1 MNERRLWQWSGL
13 DEGGTPCGG
22 LAWAADRA
30 TALQQLYQQNIWP
43 LKVKRQSV
51 ARQYWNLT
59 YKIHF
64 IRQLATLLQAG
75 IALPQ
80 GLAMLAEQHSRA
92 QWQALLQELAQQ
104 VTQGV
109 PFSDALKAW
118 PGVFPPLFIAL
129 IRTGEITGK
138 LDECCQRLAVQ
149 QEEQQALRKKV
160 VKALR
165 YPGIIFVMAL
175 LVTIGMA
182 GFVLPEFA
190 AIYRAF
196 NAPLPA
202 LTHGVMAFS
211 AFITG
216 SGHWLALI
224 TATLITVI
232 LRCRRNPHWQWQ
244 EQNLL
249 LRLPLVGELV
259 RGQRLSQ
266 IYTIL
271 AMTQQAGLPLL
282 QGLEAVVQTLSSPFW
297 RQMLERIMRKIA
309 DGVPFWKTLEQEK
322 GFTPLCRQLIYTAEE
337 TGSMDLMLAR
347 LAHWHTGQTHERAD
361 SLSSTLEPLMM
372 VVIGLIVGTLVIA
385 MYLPVFQM
393 GDAMSGAG

>member
-13 DEGGTPCGG
+13 NDEGAPCGG
-22 LAWAADRA
+22 LFWAADRP

-43 LKVKRQSV
+43 LKLKRHSV

-80 GLAMLAEQHSRA
+80 GLSMLAEQHSRL
-92 QWQALLQELAQQ
+92 QWQALLWELAQQ

-109 PFSDALKAW
+109 PFSEALKAW
-118 PGVFPPLFIAL
+118 PRVFSPLFIAL

-138 LDECCQRLAVQ
+138 LDECCQRLAAQ

-202 LTHGVMAFS
+202 LTQGVMAFS

-216 SGHWLALI
+216 SGHWLALL
-224 TATLITVI
+224 TGALIGVV
-232 LRCRRNPHWQWQ
+232 LRCRRNPNWQWQ

-282 QGLEAVVQTLSSPFW
+282 QGLEAVVQTLESPFW
-297 RQMLERIMRKIA
+297 RQMLERIMQKIA
-309 DGVPFWKTLEQEK
+309 DGVPFWKTLEEEK

>member
-1 MNERRLWQWSGL
+1 MNERRLWQWRGL
-13 DEGGTPCGG
+13 DEQGVPCDG
-22 LAWAADRA
+22 LLWAAGRA
-30 TALQQLYQQNIWP
+30 EVMQRLYERNIWP
-43 LKVKRQSV
+43 RKLTRHSVSRQ
-51 ARQYWNLT
+51 QWKLPH
-59 YKIHF
+59 KIHF

-80 GLAMLAEQHSRA
+80 GLSMLAEQHSRPP
-92 QWQALLQELAQQ
+92 WQALLQELARQ

-118 PGVFPPLFIAL
+118 PAVFPPLFIAL
-129 IRTGEITGK
+129 IRTGEMTGK
-138 LDECCQRLAVQ
+138 LDECCLQLAMQ
-149 QEEQQALRKKV
+149 QEEQHALQKKV
-160 VKALR
+160 IKALR
-165 YPGIIFVMAL
+165 YPGIILVMAL

-202 LTHGVMAFS
+202 LTRSVIAFS
-211 AFITG
+211 AFLTGNAPGLIIGVITG
-216 SGHWLALI
+216 IAVVHQGRQSEK
-224 TATLITVI
+224 
-232 LRCRRNPHWQWQ
+232 WQRY
-244 EQNLL
+244 EHAIL
-249 LRLPLVGELV
+249 LRLPLAGELV

-282 QGLEAVVQTLSSPFW
+282 HGLDAVMQTLGSPFW
-297 RQMLERIMRKIA
+297 RQMLERIMQRIR
-309 DGVPFWKTLEQEK
+309 DGVPFWKALEDET
-322 GFTPLCRQLIYTAEE
+322 GFTPLCRQLIHTAEE
-337 TGSMDLMLAR
+337 TGSMDLILAR
-347 LAHWHTGQTHERAD
+347 LARWHTGQTQERAD
-361 SLSSTLEPLMM
+361 SLSSSLEPIMM

-393 GDAMSGAG
+393 GDAMSGAR

>member
-1 MNERRLWQWSGL
+1 MSERRLWQWSGL
-13 DEGGTPCGG
+13 DDQGAPCSG
-22 LAWAADRA
+22 LVWGAERT
-30 TALQQLYQQNIWP
+30 TALQHLYDRNIWP
-43 LKVKRQSV
+43 LKVKRQTVS
-51 ARQYWNLT
+51 RQYWNLT

-80 GLAMLAEQHSRA
+80 GLSMLAEQHSRL
-92 QWQALLQELAQQ
+92 QWRALLQALAQQ
-104 VTQGV
+104 VTEGV

-118 PGVFPPLFIAL
+118 PRVFPPLFIAL

-138 LDECCQRLAVQ
+138 LDECCLRLAVQ

-165 YPGIIFVMAL
+165 YPGVIFVMAL

-202 LTHGVMAFS
+202 LTQGVMAFS

-216 SGHWLALI
+216 SGHWLAL
-224 TATLITVI
+224 AAGALIAVI
-232 LRCRRNPHWQWQ
+232 LRCRRNPNWQWQ

-282 QGLEAVVQTLSSPFW
+282 QGLEAVMQTLTSPFW
-297 RQMLERIMRKIA
+297 RQMLARIMQKIG
-309 DGVPFWKTLEQEK
+309 DGVPFWKTLEEEK

-337 TGSMDLMLAR
+337 TGSMDLILAR

-385 MYLPVFQM
+385 RYLPVFQM
-393 GDAMSGAG
+393 GDAMSGAN

>member
-1 MNERRLWQWSGL
+1 MNNHRLWQWKGL
-13 DEGGTPCGG
+13 DAQGTRCCG
-22 LAWAADRA
+22 LVWATTR
-30 TALQQLYQQNIWP
+30 TEVMQQLYEQNIWP
-43 LKVKRQSV
+43 LKLKRQAV
-51 ARQYWNLT
+51 LRQHWSLNYN
-59 YKIHF
+59 IHL

-80 GLAMLAEQHSRA
+80 GLSMLAEQHARP
-92 QWQALLQELAQQ
+92 QWQALLRELARQ

-109 PFSDALKAW
+109 PFSDALNAW
-118 PGVFPPLFIAL
+118 PNVFPPLFIAL
-129 IRTGEITGK
+129 IRTGELTGR
-138 LDECCQRLAVQ
+138 LDECCQRLAIQ
-149 QEEQQALRKKV
+149 QEEQQALQKKV
-160 VKALR
+160 IKALR
-165 YPGIIFVMAL
+165 YPAIVLVMAL

-202 LTHGVMAFS
+202 LTRGVMAFS

-216 SGHWLALI
+216 NAHWL
-224 TATLITVI
+224 I
-232 LRCRRNPHWQWQ
+232 LFSLGLVAAVLKCRQNLHWQWH

-249 LRLPLVGELV
+249 LRLPLAGELI
-259 RGQRLSQ
+259 RGQKLSQ

-271 AMTQQAGLPLL
+271 AMTQHAGLPLL
-282 QGLEAVVQTLSSPFW
+282 QGLDAVMQTLTSPFW
-297 RQMLERIMRKIA
+297 RQMLERIMQKIA
-309 DGVPFWKTLEQEK
+309 DGVPFWKTLEEEK

-337 TGSMDLMLAR
+337 TGSLDLILAR
-347 LAHWHTGQTHERAD
+347 LARWHTGQTQERAD
-361 SLSSTLEPLMM
+361 SLASSLEPLMM

-393 GDAMSGAG
+393 GDAMSGAQ